1 MATNEKDRQEVAD
14 GQTAG
19 SQKSSCDH
27 EHHSPEHRH
36 DSACDHHE
44 HPSGDVVCD
53 HVHHRPD
60 HKHGADCDHKDH
72 AVGSVPTSLEADFT
86 TSNGSDIVVRIDA
99 PPRSSEPAKKARISL
114 RVSKRAACDHEHHNP
129 SHEHGPSCDHKEH
142 QQEHGAGCDHEHH
155 SPEHKHGPSC
165 DHKEHEHKHGDGCG
179 HDHDHDHDHDHSHGS
194 SCGHDHDHNHEHGH
208 DHGGCGGHDHHHHHE
223 EKRRKLTDS
232 RIGERPAEDGGT
244 ACQFELDIV
253 IPGETDEFGRF
264 EKLEEVMEGREGIL
278 DIHVRRDDGRIE
290 LCVHYEPKHV
300 QLSDVVDLAQTLGQ
314 RISKR
319 YRHKTWFVRQMDSA
333 QCAYMIEYALHR
345 TKGIL
350 TASVAYAAERL
361 IVEYDSELISPR
373 GIEARV
379 KAMGYELEEP
389 EKGHACSFHSHGG
402 GLASKLE
409 MPLVITA
416 GVLLAVGVAFDHV
429 LPDQHAIPTA
439 LYMLAMVSGGLFA
452 VKGSVNSLRQGICDI
467 ETLMVLA
474 GVGAGLLGA
483 WFEGAFLLFL
493 FSLGHGLEH
502 RAMEKARRAVEAL
515 GKLRPE
521 TARVKR
527 GDQIEEVAVK
537 DVRRGDIV
545 VVRPGDRV
553 PLDGT
558 VRSGRS
564 SLDQATITGESVP
577 VPKEPGDSVFASTIN
592 TEAALEIEVTKLS
605 SESKL
610 AKIIDMVSEAEA
622 QKGPSQR
629 LAQKLEKTFVPIVMV
644 AAPLLSLLLW
654 WLGGLDAQHAVLR
667 GISLLVAAS
676 PCALAIATPAAVLAA
691 VGRAAKSGVLIKG
704 GAHLEALGKIDT
716 IAFDKTGTLTVGK
729 PQIMSVS
736 PQNGA
741 TENDLLFYAASAESH
756 SSHPLAHAV
765 VDGAKQRGV
774 SYVSPISSEAIHG
787 KGLKS
792 VVQGESITIGSLSLF
807 HGEEVPQAISSLVKK
822 LEEAGQTTML
832 VRRGP
837 TFIGVLGLADQLRPE
852 SKQVLINLRKI
863 GIKRL
868 VMLSGDNQSVAKAI
882 GSQVGIDE
890 TRAPLLPEGK
900 VSMLRALANEEGGV
914 AMVGDGVNDAPAL
927 AVASV
932 GVAMGGTGSD
942 VALETADLV
951 LMSEGLNRLPF
962 AVQLSRTATNVI
974 RQNMVIAV
982 GVSAVL
988 IVASIL
994 GWVQISEA
1002 VVLHEGST
1010 LVVLLNG
1017 LRLLVYKPPAL

>member
-1 MATNEKDRQEVAD
+1 MATNERDRLESTGEQSP
-14 GQTAG
+14 G
-19 SQKSSCDH
+19 SGPKSCAH
-27 EHHSPEHRH
+27 EHHN
-36 DSACDHHE
+36 
-44 HPSGDVVCD
+44 
-53 HVHHRPD
+53 PD
-60 HKHGADCDHKDH
+60 HKHGAECDHKEHDSQNDACTHKHHHADHKHDADCDHKEHLSHGAPQVVD
-72 AVGSVPTSLEADFT
+72 ANFTATGATDVVVSIDTSGNPA
-86 TSNGSDIVVRIDA
+86 A
-99 PPRSSEPAKKARISL
+99 PARKARVSL
-114 RVSKRAACDHEHHNP
+114 RVSKRAAGDHEHHGAN
-129 SHEHGPSCDHKEH
+129 HEHGPGCDHKEH
-142 QQEHGAGCDHEHH
+142 KHDAGCDHEHH
-155 SPEHKHGPSC
+155 APGHKHGASCDHKEPEHKHGS
-165 DHKEHEHKHGDGCG
+165 GCG
-179 HDHDHDHDHDHSHGS
+179 HDHDHGEDHSHSS
-194 SCGHDHDHNHEHGH
+194 SCGHDHDHEHGH
-208 DHGGCGGHDHHHHHE
+208 DHGGCGGHDHHHHE
-223 EKRRKLTDS
+223 VKRPKLTDS

-319 YRHKTWFVRQMDSA
+319 YRNKTWFVRQMDSA

-361 IVEYDSELISPR
+361 VIEYDSELISPR

-409 MPLVITA
+409 MPLVVTA
-416 GVLLAVGVAFDHV
+416 GILLAVGFAFDRV
-429 LPDQHAIPTA
+429 LPDQHPIATA
-439 LYMLAMVSGGLFA
+439 LYMLAMISGGLFA

-502 RAMEKARRAVEAL
+502 RAMERARRAVEAL

-527 GDQIEEVAVK
+527 GDQIEELAVK

-545 VVRPGDRV
+545 IVRPGDRV
-553 PLDGT
+553 PLDGV

-564 SLDQATITGESVP
+564 SIDQATITGESVP

-654 WLGGLDAQHAVLR
+654 WKGGIGRTACRAARD
-667 GISLLVAAS
+667 LVAGGCL
-676 PCALAIATPAAVLAA
+676 PLRFGDCDTRRCA
-691 VGRAAKSGVLIKG
+691 GRCW
-704 GAHLEALGKIDT
+704 
-716 IAFDKTGTLTVGK
+716 
-729 PQIMSVS
+729 
-736 PQNGA
+736 
-741 TENDLLFYAASAESH
+741 
-756 SSHPLAHAV
+756 
-765 VDGAKQRGV
+765 
-774 SYVSPISSEAIHG
+774 
-787 KGLKS
+787 
-792 VVQGESITIGSLSLF
+792 
-807 HGEEVPQAISSLVKK
+807 
-822 LEEAGQTTML
+822 
-832 VRRGP
+832 
-837 TFIGVLGLADQLRPE
+837 
-852 SKQVLINLRKI
+852 
-863 GIKRL
+863 
-868 VMLSGDNQSVAKAI
+868 
-882 GSQVGIDE
+882 
-890 TRAPLLPEGK
+890 TR
-900 VSMLRALANEEGGV
+900 S
-914 AMVGDGVNDAPAL
+914 
-927 AVASV
+927 
-932 GVAMGGTGSD
+932 
-942 VALETADLV
+942 
-951 LMSEGLNRLPF
+951 
-962 AVQLSRTATNVI
+962 
-974 RQNMVIAV
+974 
-982 GVSAVL
+982 
-988 IVASIL
+988 
-994 GWVQISEA
+994 
-1002 VVLHEGST
+1002 
-1010 LVVLLNG
+1010 
-1017 LRLLVYKPPAL
+1017 